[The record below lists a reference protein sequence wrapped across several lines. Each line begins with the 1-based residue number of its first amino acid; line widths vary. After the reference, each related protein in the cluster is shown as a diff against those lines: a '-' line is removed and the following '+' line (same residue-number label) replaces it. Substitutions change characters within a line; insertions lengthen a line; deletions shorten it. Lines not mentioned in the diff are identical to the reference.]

1 MCQDFY
7 KRSDRNVSSLCKF
20 WKHTYIFLKTNKQK
34 PQYQTKKYHTKKILF
49 RVSFC
54 LTLQRVKTTCFMA
67 AYSLIPRQN
76 KPPEYYCN
84 CASSVVLESYSKTFH
99 SAVSFFLS
107 KLNVVLFIQAH
118 IFHSS
123 VPSQQSNIQYSLPL
137 LSTDAF

>member
-1 MCQDFY
+1 MCQTFTNAQTEMSALY
-7 KRSDRNVSSLCKF
+7 ASFESIHTSSLKQ
-20 WKHTYIFLKTNKQK
+20 TNKNPNIKQRNTT
-34 PQYQTKKYHTKKILF
+34 QKKILF

-54 LTLQRVKTTCFMA
+54 LTFQRVKTTCFMA